1 MEIRNLIA
9 CPDCD
14 LLLSRPL
21 RTGKTRG
28 MRCPR
33 CGASIAST
41 DMARL
46 DRVLALALAAMI
58 TFFIAQA
65 YPVVEL
71 EMGGIT
77 SATTLTGTVCALW
90 VQGMW
95 PLAVLV
101 ACVTIVFPFLDL
113 AAVLYV
119 TGPVRL
125 GVVPPAFSAVL
136 RVLQFVRPWVMI
148 EVLFLG
154 VVVTAT
160 KLADRAYVTP
170 ETALFALGTLPFMLA
185 VVMEFEPRALW
196 HIRETLDARERDNL
210 PGPPTTFPALPS
222 VSAMDLGLV
231 ACRTCDGVARR
242 KSDESSRGAPSA
254 PQARAAAQQCSRC
267 GARMH
272 PRQPDSLTRTQ
283 ALLVAAAIMYLPANL
298 LPVLHT
304 VTMLGSKDDSIISGI
319 VHFWRSGDWAIA
331 TVVFIASVAFPLLKL
346 VALAFLAWT
355 AGCTSRC
362 HPLVGTKLF
371 RVIERLG
378 RWSMLDIFVIALT
391 IALVNFRS
399 VASAT
404 SGWGAV
410 AFAAVVLLTMTATM
424 QFDPRLIWDA
434 HAGPHERDRNG
445 SNSPTGS

>member
-14 LLLSRPL
+14 LLLPRPL
-21 RTGKTRG
+21 RTRKAGLH
-28 MRCPR
+28 CPR

-41 DMARL
+41 DMAQL
-46 DRVLALALAAMI
+46 DRVVALALAAMI
-58 TFFIAQA
+58 TFFVAQV
-65 YPVVEL
+65 YPVVDL
-71 EMGGIT
+71 EMGGVT

-101 ACVTIVFPFLDL
+101 ACLTIVFPFLDL

-119 TGPVRL
+119 TAPMRL
-125 GVVPPAFSAVL
+125 GVVPPAFSPVV

-160 KLADRAYVTP
+160 KLASRAYVIP
-170 ETALFALGTLPFMLA
+170 ETALFALCTLPFMLA
-185 VVMEFEPRALW
+185 VVMAFEPRALW
-196 HIRETLDARERDNL
+196 HIRETLDGRERDNL
-210 PGPPTTFPALPS
+210 PGSLTTLPAVPFS
-222 VSAMDLGLV
+222 SAMDLGLV
-231 ACRTCDGVARR
+231 ACRSCDGVARR
-242 KSDESSRGAPSA
+242 ESTESSRDALSTPH
-254 PQARAAAQQCSRC
+254 ARAAAQPCSRC

-272 PRQPDSLTRTQ
+272 PRKPDSLMRTQ
-283 ALLVAAAIMYLPANL
+283 ALLVAAAILYLPANL

-304 VTMLGSKDDSIISGI
+304 VTILGSKDDSIISGV
-319 VHFWRSGDWAIA
+319 VHFWRSGDWPIA
-331 TVVFIASVAFPLLKL
+331 TVIFIASVAFPLLKL
-346 VALAFLAWT
+346 VALAFLAWA

-371 RVIERLG
+371 RIIERLG

-391 IALVNFRS
+391 IALVDFRS

-434 HAGPHERDRNG
+434 HAGPHERDQNR

>member
-21 RTGKTRG
+21 RTRKAE
-28 MRCPR
+28 MHCPR

-41 DMARL
+41 DMAQL
-46 DRVLALALAAMI
+46 DRVVALALAAMI
-58 TFFIAQA
+58 TFFVAQA

-71 EMGGIT
+71 EMGGVT

-90 VQGMW
+90 AQGMW

-101 ACVTIVFPFLDL
+101 ACLTIVFPFLDL

-119 TGPVRL
+119 TAPMRL
-125 GVVPPAFSAVL
+125 GVVPPAFAVVL

-160 KLADRAYVTP
+160 KLASRAYVIP
-170 ETALFALGTLPFMLA
+170 ETALFALCTLPFMLA
-185 VVMEFEPRALW
+185 VVMAFEPRALW
-196 HIRETLDARERDNL
+196 HIRETLDGRERDNL
-210 PGPPTTFPALPS
+210 PGSLTTLPAVPFS
-222 VSAMDLGLV
+222 SAKDVGLV
-231 ACRTCDGVARR
+231 ACRSCDGVAHREFT
-242 KSDESSRGAPSA
+242 ESGHGAQPA
-254 PQARAAAQQCSRC
+254 PRARAAAQQCSRC

-272 PRQPDSLTRTQ
+272 PRKPDSLMRTQ
-283 ALLVAAAIMYLPANL
+283 ALLVAAAILYLPANL

-304 VTMLGSKDDSIISGI
+304 VTILGSKDDSIISGV
-319 VHFWRSGDWAIA
+319 VHFWRSGDWPIA
-331 TVVFIASVAFPLLKL
+331 TVIFIASVAFPLLKL

-355 AGCTSRC
+355 SGGTSRC

-371 RVIERLG
+371 RIIERLG

-424 QFDPRLIWDA
+424 QFDPRLIWDT
-434 HAGPHERDRNG
+434 HAGPQDRDGNG
-445 SNSPTGS
+445 TNGPAGS

>member
-1 MEIRNLIA
+1 MH
-9 CPDCD
+9 
-14 LLLSRPL
+14 
-21 RTGKTRG
+21 
-28 MRCPR
+28 CPR
-33 CGASIAST
+33 CGANIAST
-41 DMARL
+41 DMAQL
-46 DRVLALALAAMI
+46 DRVLALALAAMM
-58 TFFIAQA
+58 TFFVAQA

-90 VQGMW
+90 AQGMW

-101 ACVTIVFPFLDL
+101 ACLTIVFPFLDL

-119 TGPVRL
+119 TAPVRL

-136 RVLQFVRPWVMI
+136 RALQFVRPWVMI

-160 KLADRAYVTP
+160 KLASRAYVIP
-170 ETALFALGTLPFMLA
+170 ETALFALCTLPFMLA
-185 VVMEFEPRALW
+185 VVMAFEPRVLW
-196 HIRETLDARERDNL
+196 HIRETLDGCEPDNL
-210 PGPPTTFPALPS
+210 PQSLTTLPFA
-222 VSAMDLGLV
+222 SAMDMGLV
-231 ACRTCDGVARR
+231 ACRSCDGVARR
-242 KSDESSRGAPSA
+242 ESTESSHGAPSST
-254 PQARAAAQQCSRC
+254 PQARPAPQQCSRC

-272 PRQPDSLTRTQ
+272 PRKPDSLMRTQ
-283 ALLVAAAIMYLPANL
+283 ALSVAAAIMYLPANL

-304 VTMLGSKDDSIISGI
+304 VTILGSKDDSIISGI
-319 VHFWRSGDWAIA
+319 VQFWRSGDWPIA
-331 TVVFIASVAFPLLKL
+331 TIVFIASVVFPLLKL

-355 AGCTSRC
+355 AGCTSRS
-362 HPLVGTKLF
+362 HPLLGTRLF
-371 RVIERLG
+371 RVVERLG

-399 VASAT
+399 VATAT

-410 AFAAVVLLTMTATM
+410 AFAAVVVLTMTATM

-434 HAGPHERDRNG
+434 HAGPHDRNRNG
-445 SNSPTGS
+445 SSSPTGS